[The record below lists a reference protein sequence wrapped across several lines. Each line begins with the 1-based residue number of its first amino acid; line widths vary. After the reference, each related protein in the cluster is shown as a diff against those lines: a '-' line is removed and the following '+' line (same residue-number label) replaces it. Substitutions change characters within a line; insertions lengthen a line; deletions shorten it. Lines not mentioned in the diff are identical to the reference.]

1 MTNPVMLLSQVH
13 GEGRITYRA
22 LTEAGF
28 NTLAA
33 IASAQTEV
41 LSDKA
46 FLSPATAGRLKAGA
60 REMLSGGGAHAP
72 VAGVT
77 PRPASTSAERAV
89 QTTGRIAGRRSNVT
103 LAFDEGISSVE
114 ALMLGQGGPAGAPQL
129 QRHPRDPHA
138 APAEARVDREGQGR
152 TGKTLRDDPQ
162 YAAFLPDASSGASAH
177 AAPVHGMSPGP
188 AKAHAALEP
197 EKPIPRGE
205 AGQKEATRPDL
216 REPIRPDLREPI
228 RAKSFWSFGADARGS
243 S

>member
-33 IASAQTEV
+33 IASARTEV

-60 REMLSGGGAHAP
+60 REMLSGGGAP
-72 VAGVT
+72 GAGVT
-77 PRPASTSAERAV
+77 PRSASSSAE
-89 QTTGRIAGRRSNVT
+89 RIAGRRSNVT

-114 ALMLGQGGPAGAPQL
+114 ALMLGQGGPSGAPQL
-129 QRHPRDPHA
+129 QRHPQDPHA
-138 APAEARVDREGQGR
+138 TPAEARVDREGQGR

-162 YAAFLPDASSGASAH
+162 YAAFLPDTSWGAASAH
-177 AAPVHGMSPGP
+177 AAPVHGTSQGT
-188 AKAHAALEP
+188 AKAPA
-197 EKPIPRGE
+197 E
-205 AGQKEATRPDL
+205 AGQKEPIRPGL
-216 REPIRPDLREPI
+216 REPT
-228 RAKSFWSFGADARGS
+228 RAKSFWSFGADTRGS

>member
-33 IASAQTEV
+33 IASARTEV

-72 VAGVT
+72 GAGVT
-77 PRPASTSAERAV
+77 PRSASSSAE
-89 QTTGRIAGRRSNVT
+89 RIAGRRSNVT

-114 ALMLGQGGPAGAPQL
+114 ALMLGQGGPSGAPQL
-129 QRHPRDPHA
+129 QRQDPHA
-138 APAEARVDREGQGR
+138 IPAEARVEREGQGR

-162 YAAFLPDASSGASAH
+162 YAAFLPDTPWGDTAGAH
-177 AAPVHGMSPGP
+177 TAPVHGTSQGTV
-188 AKAHAALEP
+188 KANAVLEP
-197 EKPIPRGE
+197 EKPVPRGE
-205 AGQKEATRPDL
+205 GQKEPTRPGL
-216 REPIRPDLREPI
+216 SQPL
-228 RAKSFWSFGADARGS
+228 RAKSFWSFGANARGS

>member
-33 IASAQTEV
+33 IASARTEV

-60 REMLSGGGAHAP
+60 REMLSGGGAAP

-77 PRPASTSAERAV
+77 PRSASSSAE
-89 QTTGRIAGRRSNVT
+89 RIAGRRSNVT
-103 LAFDEGISSVE
+103 LAIDEGISSVE
-114 ALMLGQGGPAGAPQL
+114 ALMLGQGGPSGAPPL
-129 QRHPRDPHA
+129 QRHPQDPHA

-152 TGKTLRDDPQ
+152 TGKTLRDDPE
-162 YAAFLPDASSGASAH
+162 YAAFLPDTSAGAVKAH
-177 AAPVHGMSPGP
+177 PAPVPGTSQGTV
-188 AKAHAALEP
+188 KAHAAFEP
-197 EKPIPRGE
+197 EKPIPRGD
-205 AGQKEATRPDL
+205 AGQKEPTHPGHS
-216 REPIRPDLREPI
+216 EPIRP
-228 RAKSFWSFGADARGS
+228 KSFWSFGADRRGS